1 MPPFAPEENKN
12 QVEIAYKMSELG
24 KLLDQVPIKKLQGI

>member
-12 QVEIAYKMSELG
+12 QVEIAYKMSDLE
-24 KLLDQVPIKKLQGI
+24 KLLNQVHIKKL